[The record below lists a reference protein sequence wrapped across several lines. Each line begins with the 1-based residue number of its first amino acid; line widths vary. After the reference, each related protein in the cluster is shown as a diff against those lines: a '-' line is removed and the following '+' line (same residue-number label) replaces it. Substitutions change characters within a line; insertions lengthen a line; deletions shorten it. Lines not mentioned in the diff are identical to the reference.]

1 MNQATQTRPPRVLK
15 VVRVFAT
22 PAAMRAL
29 ETAHGSEDGAY
40 LWIDATLTRFK
51 GGDWGMTSRA
61 TEPNEPDDWKLN
73 DAATWDGS
81 RIIAPYAV
89 AGRPA
94 ELEALRT
101 DAATD
106 TVWLVADATEDEE
119 GEAPRR
125 VTIMLPSDC

>member
-15 VVRVFAT
+15 VSRVFAT
-22 PAAMRAL
+22 PAAIAAL
-29 ETAHGSEDGAY
+29 EAAHGEDGAY
-40 LWIDATLTRFK
+40 LWIDGALTRFK
-51 GGDWGMTSRA
+51 AGDWGMTTRA
-61 TEPNEPDDWKLN
+61 TEEGEPDDWKLN

-81 RIIAPYAV
+81 RIVAAYALT
-89 AGRPA
+89 GRPA

>member
-1 MNQATQTRPPRVLK
+1 
-15 VVRVFAT
+15 
-22 PAAMRAL
+22 
-29 ETAHGSEDGAY
+29 
-40 LWIDATLTRFK
+40 
-51 GGDWGMTSRA
+51 MTSRA
-61 TEPNEPDDWKLN
+61 TEPNELDDWKLN

-81 RIIAPYAV
+81 RIIARYAV

-125 VTIMLPSDC
+125 VTIMLPSDY

>member
-15 VVRVFAT
+15 VSRVFAT

-61 TEPNEPDDWKLN
+61 TDEGEPNDWKLN

-81 RIIAPYAV
+81 RIVAAYALT
-89 AGRPA
+89 GRPA
-94 ELEALRT
+94 ELEAAKT
-101 DAATD
+101 DAPVQ
-106 TVWLVADATEDEE
+106 TVWIIADATEDEE

-125 VTIMLPSDC
+125 ATILLPSDC